1 MSDYQCPCGKSYKH
15 YASLYKHQRRHQH
28 GKFNHAESGATA
40 ASNRNNTSHIV
51 TPPLSPLS
59 APSPLDEEVEPIPQS
74 MHANAPAE
82 DSTSPEWKS
91 FDAGESFEG
100 DPSSPIPTVLKS
112 LDRQRTGKKVRNM
125 SAAERGSQERII
137 SIAYRGIDGVVE
149 RYGKATTA
157 DKNYTITRSDDDYK
171 WISSLTLEMCEEQGW
186 SGIPISASILWVA
199 GSSYWVGKPIAD
211 IQSKKVVRL
220 GGGIL
225 AKLPFIGKRIRRK
238 QAEKINEILR
248 VKEASRID
256 KSVAES

>member
-1 MSDYQCPCGKSYKH
+1 MSDFDCPCGKSYKH

-28 GKFNHAESGATA
+28 GKFSQAESGPTA
-40 ASNRNNTSHIV
+40 ASNRNNASHIASPPQ
-51 TPPLSPLS
+51 TPLF
-59 APSPLDEEVEPIPQS
+59 APTPSEEEVEPIPTNDPS
-74 MHANAPAE
+74 E

-100 DPSSPIPTVLKS
+100 EPSSPIPTVLKS
-112 LDRQRTGKKVRNM
+112 LDRQRSGKKVHNM

-157 DKNYTITRSDDDYK
+157 DKSYTITRSDDDYR

-199 GSSYWVGKPIAD
+199 GSTYWVGKPIAE
-211 IQSKKVVRL
+211 IQSKKVVKL

-256 KSVAES
+256 RSTIEA